1 MDKILEV
8 TNLSKSYNEIVA
20 VNNISFSVN
29 KGSLFSFLGVN
40 GAGKSTT
47 INIICSIIN
56 KDKGKVIVDG
66 LDLDI
71 DAQKI
76 KSLLGVVF
84 QTSVLDER
92 LSVKDNLIFRS
103 SFYPLSKDK
112 LNENLNNVIK
122 LLELEPILDRPIKNL
137 SGGQKRRIDIARA
150 IIHSPKFLILDEP
163 TTGLDPQTRKIVW
176 SILDKIRKETG
187 MTIFLTS
194 HYLEESDNASDVV
207 IMDKGVIKTSG
218 TPNELKNKYSS
229 DMIIA
234 YKEKDEDFEKELNK
248 EKLNFDFNSEL
259 CKYTIKVKDTP
270 QCKYIIKKYDK
281 YLDDIEIKKGNMDD
295 VFLNIT
301 GRKHLDE

>member
-56 KDKGKVIVDG
+56 KDNGKVIVDG
-66 LDLDI
+66 LDLDS

-112 LNENLNNVIK
+112 LKENLNNVIK

-163 TTGLDPQTRKIVW
+163 TTGLDPQTRKTVW

-187 MTIFLTS
+187 MTIFLTT

-259 CKYTIKVKDTP
+259 SKYTIKVKDTAK
-270 QCKYIIKKYDK
+270 CKYIIKKLDK